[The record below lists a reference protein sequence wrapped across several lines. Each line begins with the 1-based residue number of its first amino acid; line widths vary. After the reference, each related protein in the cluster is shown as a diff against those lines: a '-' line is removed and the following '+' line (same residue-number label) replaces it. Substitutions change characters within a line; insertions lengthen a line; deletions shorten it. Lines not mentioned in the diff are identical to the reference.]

1 MSSFWHRLI
10 DGFKSRTS
18 TELGELPAACCRTA
32 WARDTLNG
40 TSGCTWKFRVCH
52 TGLSFGWYEAAVHNI
67 LSIPLDSTVMK
78 PWVPGLVGETW
89 DPVTQLLYCSVINAA
104 WSMLGCNL
112 CAWWCQRRVPSWKAE
127 GKFTSGE
134 GTEAWRD
141 MVYSGSRAVGAYV
154 EYVGVRL
161 FFCRWRAPGGSG
173 RGVPPEGPEKA
184 SCGSGES
191 DLPGRL
197 WKQRWWSCSSLVFEI
212 ECIMCAVPIEI
223 LLFRFFRIYLA
234 KGPNC
239 TFVLQFS

>member
-78 PWVPGLVGETW
+78 PWVPGLVGERG

-134 GTEAWRD
+134 GTEREGTWCIREAELLGHTWSMWGWDFSSVGEGPLGAQEGVCHLRD
-141 MVYSGSRAVGAYV
+141 LRKPPVAVGRVTYQGDSGSRGD
-154 EYVGVRL
+154 
-161 FFCRWRAPGGSG
+161 
-173 RGVPPEGPEKA
+173 GPVH
-184 SCGSGES
+184 
-191 DLPGRL
+191 L
-197 WKQRWWSCSSLVFEI
+197 
-212 ECIMCAVPIEI
+212 
-223 LLFRFFRIYLA
+223 
-234 KGPNC
+234 
-239 TFVLQFS
+239 